1 MYLFSNSIKLNNIKF
16 EAIHGLYDIE
26 KINKQLFE
34 VDVEIHLFQKKSCND
49 NIKNSIDYENV
60 YNLLLDT
67 FTNNILQSVVLAKMY
82 NNYFTF
88 SLKVGKF
95 FCAFFVKEHCCT
107 IMRTLHV
114 PCLMYNSPTF

>member
-1 MYLFSNSIKLNNIKF
+1 MHNYIVKLNNIKF

-26 KINKQLFE
+26 KIDKQLFE

-67 FTNNILQSVVLAKMY
+67 FTNNIFNLIETLGEKVIEKIFTNDNVESAVV
-82 NNYFTF
+82 
-88 SLKVGKF
+88 
-95 FCAFFVKEHCCT
+95 T
-107 IMRTLHV
+107 IRKPQIKLDS
-114 PCLMYNSPTF
+114 NSNCIEVSINRKNE